1 MKEQIHLLDK
11 KLERNVTVIKDV
23 REEKYKLKRRTRNL
37 LSKIETQK
45 NMIDMSELKE
55 SEWLKEECEML
66 SKDVTDLNN
75 ENKELQM
82 LISLLNY
89 EVIVTFEGGRY
100 RDEIREVVMEL
111 LSLDVSM
118 NKMNDVRL
126 Y

>member
-82 LISLLNY
+82 LISLLND

-111 LSLDVSM
+111 LS
-118 NKMNDVRL
+118 
-126 Y
+126 